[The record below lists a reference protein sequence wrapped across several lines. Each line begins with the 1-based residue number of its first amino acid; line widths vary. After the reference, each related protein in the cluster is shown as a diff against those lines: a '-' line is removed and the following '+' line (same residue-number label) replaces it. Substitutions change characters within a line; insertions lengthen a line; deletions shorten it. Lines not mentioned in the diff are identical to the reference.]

1 MAAKILR
8 LIDRLFTRLF
18 FFTIWIFGATIF
30 FGAMDHYLR
39 QRDFLVLATL
49 CFPILAVLF
58 GFSALLYNRSRAF
71 QPGPVQR
78 RSLYAAERA
87 LQSTVLFAL
96 GFGSGA
102 IIATLIVQLK
112 LSTGDDGAQSK
123 LLLIFFIPIMLIL
136 GSFGT
141 FFLSFRAI
149 SHGMLKRMSM
159 REILR
164 KIR

>member
-1 MAAKILR
+1 MPAKLLR
-8 LIDRLFTRLF
+8 SIDRLLTRLF
-18 FFTIWIFGATIF
+18 FFSIWIFGATIF

-39 QRDFLVLATL
+39 QKNFLLLATV

-71 QPGPVQR
+71 QPGPIQR

-102 IIATLIVQLK
+102 IIAMIIAQLK
-112 LSTGDDGAQSK
+112 LSLVTKEQQSY
-123 LLLIFFIPIMLIL
+123 LLLIFFIPIILIL
-136 GSFGT
+136 SSFGT
-141 FFLSFRAI
+141 FFLSFRAV
-149 SHGMLKRMSM
+149 SHGMLKRVSI
-159 REILR
+159 RQILR
-164 KIR
+164 RIK

>member
-1 MAAKILR
+1 MLVKLLSFINR
-8 LIDRLFTRLF
+8 LIVRF
-18 FFTIWIFGATIF
+18 FFFSIWLFGATIF
-30 FGAMDHYLR
+30 FGAMNHYLR
-39 QRDFLVLATL
+39 QKDYLFLATL

-78 RSLYAAERA
+78 RSLYSAERA

-96 GFGSGA
+96 GLGSGA
-102 IIATLIVQLK
+102 IIITIIVQLK
-112 LSTGDDGAQSK
+112 LSTGDDGPQSK
-123 LLLIFFIPIMLIL
+123 LLLIFFVPIMLIL
-136 GSFGT
+136 SSFGT

-149 SHGMLKRMSM
+149 SHGMIKRVNI
-159 REILR
+159 REMLR